1 MIVTYEAIDAQGN
14 KSHDAVEADTPREAV
29 ELLRSRGL
37 FVTKAEGAASPKNAT
52 KKPVADAAE
61 PHLPLKTLS
70 LVTRQIAM
78 LLRAGSGVVPAL
90 TAIRRQLRN
99 GRQQALLDKIV
110 LDLEDGTTLT
120 DGLRRFPR
128 TFDAVFC
135 AIVAAGEASGT
146 LPEMFER
153 LAGIVGKRRAM
164 VKKLLG
170 ALAYPVLLIAMC
182 SGIMSVLLFFVLPRF
197 AEMFR
202 GLAVEVPA
210 STQFLLGVGE
220 TVRDNWMIV
229 GGTLAAIIASVVWA
243 LKSRVGRQ
251 FLTDVQIG
259 IPVIG
264 RLRSRLIQG
273 QIFRTMGTLLE
284 SGVGLLETLDLARSS
299 TANRRY
305 QELFDRIEDAVTSGG
320 SLSAAF
326 QNSPL
331 VEPYIYQAIH
341 TGEDSGALGGSL
353 SYVADIL
360 DETNTELVN
369 AVTRLIEPLI
379 LIGMGIVVGG
389 VAISLF
395 LPLFDLTA
403 AIK

>member
-1 MIVTYEAIDAQGN
+1 MIVTYEAIDAQGH
-14 KSHDAVEADTPREAV
+14 KSHDSVEADTPREAV

-37 FVTKAEGAASPKNAT
+37 FVTKAEESTSSKKAARQPAGNIG
-52 KKPVADAAE
+52 E

-90 TAIRRQLRN
+90 AAIRRQLSKP
-99 GRQQALLDKIV
+99 RQQALLDKLV
-110 LDLEDGTTLT
+110 LDLEDGVPLT
-120 DGLRRFPR
+120 DALRQFPR
-128 TFDAVFC
+128 TFDTVFC

-153 LAGIVGKRRAM
+153 LGGIVGKRRAM
-164 VKKLLG
+164 VKKVLG
-170 ALAYPVLLIAMC
+170 ALAYPVLLIGMC
-182 SGIMSVLLFFVLPRF
+182 SSIMSVLLFFVLPRF
-197 AEMFR
+197 EEMFR
-202 GLAVEVPA
+202 GLNVEVPA
-210 STQFLLGVGE
+210 STQFLLSFGAAA
-220 TVRDNWMIV
+220 RNHWMILGGALGIIV
-229 GGTLAAIIASVVWA
+229 GAFVWA
-243 LKSRVGRQ
+243 LTSPVGRQ
-251 FLTDVQIG
+251 FLTDVQLS
-259 IPVIG
+259 IPLFG

-284 SGVGLLETLDLARSS
+284 SNVGLLETLDLARST
-299 TANRRY
+299 TANRKY
-305 QELFDRIEDAVTSGG
+305 QALFNRMEDAITSGG

-326 QNSPL
+326 QDSPL
-331 VEPYIYQAIH
+331 VESYICHAIH
-341 TGEDSGALGGSL
+341 TGEESGGLGGSL
-353 SYVADIL
+353 SYVADTL

-369 AVTRLIEPLI
+369 AVARLIEPLI

-403 AIK
+403 AIN